1 MFQREAPTG
10 NEPAAKKQRTDM
22 SESDF
27 TAQHGNSGTF
37 RVQVPTDSSQAN
49 MTGQVLNIS
58 LPYMST
64 VKDLKSAIE
73 KEIGLP
79 AKSQKLKTD
88 VFLKDAFTLAKHNVV
103 SGTLIELGVQK
114 RGGQG

>member
-1 MFQREAPTG
+1 M
-10 NEPAAKKQRTDM
+10 KKQRTDLP
-22 SESDF
+22 EAEF
-27 TAQHGNSGTF
+27 VAQHGNSGTF
-37 RVQVPTDSSQAN
+37 RVQVPNDSSQAN

-64 VKDLKSAIE
+64 VKDLKSQIE
-73 KEIGLP
+73 QQIGLP
-79 AKSQKLKTD
+79 VKSQKLKTD
-88 VFLKDAFTLAKHNVV
+88 VFLKDAFTLAKHNVL